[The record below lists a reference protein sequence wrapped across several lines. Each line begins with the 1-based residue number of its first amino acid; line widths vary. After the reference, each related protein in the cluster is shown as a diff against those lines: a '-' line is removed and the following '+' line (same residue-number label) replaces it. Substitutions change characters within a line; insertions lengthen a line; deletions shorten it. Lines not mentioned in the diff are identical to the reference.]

1 MPKTAVVPPG
11 TTAPIAPYSPGVLA
25 DDIVYVSG
33 TLPFDKQNN
42 VVHVGNA
49 AAQTRHVLETIKS
62 VIETA
67 GGTMA
72 DVTFNSIFITDWA
85 NYAAINQ
92 VYAEYFPG
100 DKPARFCIQCG
111 LVKPDALV
119 EIATMAKAKDT
130 GARGLRSIIEDIMLD
145 IMYELPDRAAKEKGK
160 YVVTAEVVRKQK
172 SLFDT
177 IPVSASPAKSASER
191 KKESA

>member
-1 MPKTAVVPPG
+1 MPMKAVIPTG
-11 TTAPIAPYSPGVLA
+11 TTAPLAPYSPGTLA
-25 DDIVYVSG
+25 DGVVYVSG

-42 VVHVGNA
+42 VVHIGDA

-72 DVTFNSIFITDWA
+72 DVTFNSIFITDWT
-85 NYAAINQ
+85 NYATINK

-100 DKPARFCIQCG
+100 DKPARYCIQCG

-119 EIATMAKAKDT
+119 EIATIAH
-130 GARGLRSIIEDIMLD
+130 I
-145 IMYELPDRAAKEKGK
+145 GK
-160 YVVTAEVVRKQK
+160 
-172 SLFDT
+172 S
-177 IPVSASPAKSASER
+177 
-191 KKESA
+191 